1 MHYPHHGGG
10 IGLANPGGFGGFGG
24 FQSVIADVA
33 AGLVFIIAFVVV
45 VGLLVLIV
53 RFLLA
58 MTRAAEVYVRV
69 NAHPVE
75 PAATIVT
82 PATGATAPAPE
93 TFPWGESSESATT
106 KPTPRG
112 SKPKN

>member
-10 IGLANPGGFGGFGG
+10 IGVATPGGFGGF
-24 FQSVIADVA
+24 QTVITDVA

-69 NAHPVE
+69 NTHPVE
-75 PAATIVT
+75 PAATVAT
-82 PATGATAPAPE
+82 PTAPATAPVPE
-93 TFPWGESSESATT
+93 TFPWGESSDTAPT